1 MKKEVKHSGI
11 GINLLLLVTVLFGS
25 LFSSCYTKDD
35 VPVVPPTVSTD
46 PATYTVN
53 ITVTSD
59 EGALKGVS
67 IYPMINQANMTTD
80 ASGKCT
86 YTQTGSGMVIFS
98 LVKEG
103 YVDAFYAVTLPAAG
117 SGEKVTLAATFFMK
131 AEKKAEEEVPAVY
144 NILGKVFDGVTKAPI
159 EDATVTGTLRGN
171 ADVVLEEQTTDADG
185 NFSYANVEKTGVY
198 DIVIKKAGMNDV
210 RYAATI
216 QQVPAGQEYNFNLEV
231 PMYKEGSV
239 EGKFYTLGS
248 TIITPDG
255 YRLND
260 DVTVTYRN
268 NDDPAVKMEVT
279 AGEFM
284 IKNLKAGTVTVIVK
298 VDDASLEYNAYTA
311 TYDLSTFNEGTM
323 ITLPVY
329 LTKRKAGNVA
339 EVVTPEEEVTIDVPE
354 VEEDMSAET
363 PSVAVKTELFVP
375 QGALK
380 TEEVI
385 SVKVS
390 GVIENAVV
398 SEESAPITDET
409 PATATF
415 VTGEFLPTGITFEKP
430 LVWTVANPVGTSAGE
445 TKHAFDKLQ
454 LQYSEDGIVWKD
466 VDNEVTY
473 DKTTGKYSTKI
484 EHFSSYRMVV
494 TSTVDTSSIWKELSV
509 GNFVNNTGKPI
520 AAGEGEFK
528 YNDYEG
534 YEYKITVDEALN
546 IAGITS
552 DKIKVM
558 LQKAVEMKGEVGIKE
573 VAKTGTNDIEV
584 IPGWVYVATGKQ
596 QFVTKTYTFEIDGK
610 KVKVVIR
617 EAKAVI
623 LKGSSEIYDQHHT
636 HGGHITEGGAGG
648 GSAE

>member
-11 GINLLLLVTVLFGS
+11 GINLVLLITVLFGS

-53 ITVTSD
+53 VTVTSD
-59 EGALKGVS
+59 NGALEGVS
-67 IYPMINQANMTTD
+67 VYPMSLTTD
-80 ASGKCT
+80 ANGKCT
-86 YTQTGSGMVIFS
+86 YTQTGSGIVIFS

-131 AEKKAEEEVPAVY
+131 AEKKVEEEEPAVY

-159 EDATVTGTLRGN
+159 EGATVTGTLRGN
-171 ADVVLEEQTTDADG
+171 ADVVLEEQATDADG
-185 NFSYANVEKTGVY
+185 NFSYTNVEKPGVY

-216 QQVPAGQEYNFNLEV
+216 QQVLAGQEYNFNLEV

-239 EGKFYTLGS
+239 EGQFYTLKCN
-248 TIITPDG
+248 IITPDG
-255 YRLND
+255 FIYNR
-260 DVTVTYRN
+260 DVTVMYRN
-268 NDDPAVKMEVT
+268 NDEPTVKMEIA

-284 IKNLKAGTVTVIVK
+284 IPNLKAGTVTIIVK
-298 VDDASLEYNAYTA
+298 AKSNDNYNFNAYTI
-311 TYDLSTFNEGTM
+311 TYNLSAFNVGTV

-329 LTKRKAGNVA
+329 LTEQKAGNIA
-339 EVVTPEEEVTIDVPE
+339 EVVTPEEEVTIVVPK
-354 VEEDMSAET
+354 VEEDMSAEI
-363 PSVAVKTELFVP
+363 PSVAVETDLVIPE
-375 QGALK
+375 GALK
-380 TEEVI
+380 KEEVI

-390 GVIENAVV
+390 GTIENAVV
-398 SEESAPITDET
+398 SEESAPIVDET

-415 VTGEFLPTGITFEKP
+415 VTGEFLPTGLTFEKP
-430 LVWTVANPVGTSAGE
+430 LVWTVVNPVKEDGHS
-445 TKHAFDKLQ
+445 FDKLQ

-466 VDNEVTY
+466 VENEVTY
-473 DKTTGKYSTKI
+473 DKATGKYSTKI

-520 AAGEGEFK
+520 AAGKGEFK

-534 YEYKITVDEALN
+534 YEYEITVDEALN

-584 IPGWVYVATGKQ
+584 IPGWVYVATGRQ
-596 QFVTKTYTFEIDGK
+596 QFVTKTYTFVIDGK
-610 KVKVVIR
+610 KVEVVIR

-648 GSAE
+648 GAGE

>member
-11 GINLLLLVTVLFGS
+11 GINLMLLVTVLFGS

-53 ITVTSD
+53 VTVTSD
-59 EGALKGVS
+59 KGALEGVS
-67 IYPMINQANMTTD
+67 VYPMGLTTD

-86 YTQTGSGMVIFS
+86 YTQTGSGIVIFS

-103 YVDAFYAVTLPAAG
+103 YVNAFYAVTLPTAG

-159 EDATVTGTLRGN
+159 EGATVTGTLRGD
-171 ADVVLEEQTTDADG
+171 ADVVLEEQTTDAEG

-231 PMYKEGSV
+231 PMYTEGSV
-239 EGKFYTLGS
+239 EGKFYTLNCF
-248 TIITPDG
+248 IVTPEG
-255 YRLND
+255 EPFTGN
-260 DVTVTYRN
+260 VSVTYRN

-279 AGEFM
+279 AGDFL
-284 IKNLKAGTVTVIVK
+284 IPNLKAGTVSVIVK
-298 VDDASLEYNAYTA
+298 VDDATLEYNAYSA
-311 TYDLSTFNEGTM
+311 KYDLSAFNEGTV
-323 ITLPVY
+323 IGLPVY

-354 VEEDMSAET
+354 LEEDMSAET

-415 VTGEFLPTGITFEKP
+415 VTGEFLPTGLTFEKP
-430 LVWTVANPVGTSAGE
+430 LVWTVANPVGTSTGE

-473 DKTTGKYSTKI
+473 DKATGKYSTKI

-494 TSTVDTSSIWKELSV
+494 TSTVDTSSMWKTLSV

-520 AAGEGEFK
+520 AAGKGEFK

-534 YEYKITVDEALN
+534 YEYEITVDEALR
-546 IAGITS
+546 IANITS

-648 GSAE
+648 GAGE

>member
-11 GINLLLLVTVLFGS
+11 GINLVLLVTVLFGS

-35 VPVVPPTVSTD
+35 VPVVPPTVSTA

-53 ITVTSD
+53 VTVTSD
-59 EGALKGVS
+59 KGALEGVS
-67 IYPMINQANMTTD
+67 VYPMGLTTD

-86 YTQTGSGMVIFS
+86 YTQTGSGIVIFS

-103 YVDAFYAVTLPAAG
+103 YVNAFYAVTLPAAG

-159 EDATVTGTLRGN
+159 EGATVTGTLRGD
-171 ADVVLEEQTTDADG
+171 ADVVLEEQSTDADG

-248 TIITPDG
+248 AILTPDG
-255 YRLND
+255 KVFND
-260 DVTVTYRN
+260 NVTVTYRN

-298 VDDASLEYNAYTA
+298 VDDAS
-311 TYDLSTFNEGTM
+311 YDLSTFNEGTV

-339 EVVTPEEEVTIDVPE
+339 EVVTPEEEVTIEVPK

-363 PSVAVKTELFVP
+363 PSVAVETELFVP

-415 VTGEFLPTGITFEKP
+415 VTGEFLPTGLTFEKP
-430 LVWTVANPVGTSAGE
+430 LVWTVANPVGTSAEE

-466 VDNEVTY
+466 VDNEVIY
-473 DKTTGKYSTKI
+473 DKTTGKYSTEI
-484 EHFSSYRMVV
+484 NHFSSYRMVV
-494 TSTVDTSSIWKELSV
+494 TSTVDTLTTWETLAMGTYLNES
-509 GNFVNNTGKPI
+509 GKPI
-520 AAGEGEFK
+520 APGEAEIT
-528 YNDYEG
+528 YQAYEG
-534 YEYKITVDEALN
+534 YEYEVTVDEALE
-546 IAGITS
+546 AVGITS
-552 DKIKVM
+552 KKIEVM
-558 LQKAVEMKGEVGIKE
+558 LQKAVEMKGEVGIDK
-573 VAKTGTNDIEV
+573 VNKTDKNDIL
-584 IPGWVYVATGKQ
+584 ITPGWVYVAMGKQ
-596 QFVTKTYTFEIDGK
+596 QFITKTYTFEIDGK

-623 LKGSSEIYDQHHT
+623 VKGSSEIYDQHHT